1 MNEILEKVI
10 WDVFEHNKV
19 SFAMVYSV
27 SGDVLWYKGKEIN
40 GDNLQSGDG
49 FCTELIYKTMKNPG
63 FLKYPGKSVNLLK
76 SHPVELPPPGIK
88 CIVIFHLLSNYFL
101 YLESKKEKD
110 FTPADVDL
118 MVRLTRTWL
127 EATQFERK
135 IITGITGDSELIKD
149 VQTRVI
155 KYAMEEELILLL
167 GETGVGKNRVASI
180 IHQLSGRKGKFVVVN
195 TPSIPENLFESEV
208 FGHRKGAFTDAHAHQ
223 VGLVEYAEN
232 GTLFFDEIA
241 VVPNSFQAKL
251 LQFLDTKKYR
261 VLGDPEEKE
270 ADVRIIAASN
280 SDLELEVAQK
290 RFRKDLYY
298 RINVLPIEIPPLRE
312 RKEDIIS
319 IIKEESHLLRD
330 KKIDNGFWDEML
342 NHHWPGNI
350 RELINVLKRL
360 GFSMKDQ
367 ISGEYVKKIIAAD
380 EKNSKR
386 SNPGETFIDD
396 IFEELY
402 EGKTFWEVVKKPF
415 LNRDLNREEVR
426 AIINRA
432 LEECGGKYKNA
443 LELFGIE
450 ENEYKSFMRF
460 LYDNDLR

>member
-1 MNEILEKVI
+1 MNEILGKVI
-10 WDVFEHNKV
+10 WDVLEHNNI

-27 SGDVLWYKGKEIN
+27 SGSILWYKGKEIN
-40 GDNLQSGDG
+40 GDNLQSGSG
-49 FCTELIYKTMKNPG
+49 FCTELIYETLKNPG
-63 FLKYPGKSVNLLK
+63 ILKYPGKSVNLLK
-76 SHPVELPPPGIK
+76 SHPVELHSPGIK
-88 CIVIFHLLSNYFL
+88 CIVILHLLSNYFL
-101 YLESKKEKD
+101 YLESKKKRH

-118 MVRLTRTWL
+118 MVRLTKTWL
-127 EATQFERK
+127 ETTQFERK
-135 IITGITGDSELIKD
+135 IIAGISGDSELIKD

-155 KYAMEEELILLL
+155 TYAMEEELILLL
-167 GETGVGKNRVASI
+167 GETGVGKNHVASI
-180 IHQLSGRKGKFVVVN
+180 IHQLSGRKGKLVVVN
-195 TPSIPENLFESEV
+195 TPSIPENLFESQV
-208 FGHRKGAFTDAHAHQ
+208 FGHRKGAFTDAHTHQ

-280 SDLELEVAQK
+280 CDLELEVTQK

-298 RINVLPIEIPPLRE
+298 RINILPIEIPPLRE
-312 RKEDIIS
+312 RKEDIIA

-330 KKIDNGFWDEML
+330 KKIDDGFWDEML

-360 GFSMKDQ
+360 GINLKEQ
-367 ISGEYVKKIIAAD
+367 ITWEDIKKVINNN
-380 EKNSKR
+380 KGKPKKR
-386 SNPGETFIDD
+386 NPGETFIDY

-415 LNRDLNREEVR
+415 LNRDFNREEVR

-450 ENEYKSFMRF
+450 ENDYKSFMRF